1 VPTRALPANT
11 GFLPKAYD
19 EYQSLKARDPVAFDA
34 VHGSLISLGKN
45 GAPRN
50 TRLFR
55 SDEPDFPHGL
65 AYWFSAGGHT
75 IVFEPKSRVIL
86 PSETGLRTVR
96 SVLIGGKESL
106 YTVWLII
113 PNP

>member
-1 VPTRALPANT
+1 MPNKALPANI

-34 VHGSLISLGKN
+34 IHGTLISLGQN
-45 GAPRN
+45 GPPKS
-50 TRLFR
+50 TRLFH

-75 IVFEPKSRVIL
+75 VVFEPKSRVIL
-86 PSETGLRTVR
+86 QSKAGPQTVR